1 MHICIMSSII
11 VLFLVT
17 ALLAIDDYIPVDIL
31 VGPRYLGYSLVADIF
46 GIVGLIGVGMAIGHR
61 WARPRTAWLPTWEDW
76 LIVGG
81 LGILLVSGFIVEGL
95 RIHTSE
101 IHVNPEWSLLV
112 ARGWIVAKIFSGV
125 GSTPRSICTAPSGG
139 ST

>member
-1 MHICIMSSII
+1 
-11 VLFLVT
+11 
-17 ALLAIDDYIPVDIL
+17 
-31 VGPRYLGYSLVADIF
+31 
-46 GIVGLIGVGMAIGHR
+46 MAIGHR

-101 IHVNPEWSLLV
+101 IQVNPEWSTGPP
-112 ARGWIVAKIFSGV
+112 AAGSVAKIFSGR
-125 GSTPRSICTAPSGG
+125 PH
-139 ST
+139 